1 MRITKTFCA
10 AAIAMLLPAAVL
22 SAADQRLVEAAKQG
36 NKALVRSLLQQKADV
51 NAPQGDGATALFWAV
66 HHGDAEITDLL
77 IRAGANV
84 NAANA
89 YGVTPLNLACSGT
102 NPALV
107 ERLLAAKANPNSAT
121 PSGETVLMTA
131 SRTGNLPAVQAL
143 IARGAD
149 VNAKENKRGQTA
161 LMWALSENHLDVA
174 KELVSHG
181 ADINARTKGGFTVLM
196 FAAQQGDVETGR
208 MLVAAGAKVNDASP
222 HDGTALVVAAASGHE
237 DFAEFLLDK
246 DATPNATDGYGI
258 TALHYAIQRGLSL
271 VTGVEWYSWAP
282 YLYRPDMT
290 GLVKSLLAH
299 GANPNARIEKA
310 PPLPG
315 IRRLAVISIAGATPY
330 ILAATASDAEL
341 MRLLVKAGADPHI
354 TTKERTT
361 ALIFAAGIAN
371 GLGKLPPRT
380 PEDDRRALECVR
392 LAVELGDDV
401 NAKNNDGVV
410 ALHGAAYVG
419 SDSIVQFLI
428 DKGADVSA
436 KDSSG
441 QTAFTIASQI
451 FPDTLLDDNLRPEF
465 VHKSTV
471 DILVKHGAKP
481 YVSSAK

>member
-10 AAIAMLLPAAVL
+10 CGIALLLGVSTL
-22 SAADQRLVEAAKQG
+22 VAADQRLVEAAKQG
-36 NKALVRSLLQQKADV
+36 NKALVRSLLRQKVDV
-51 NAPQGDGATALFWAV
+51 NTPQGDGATALFWAV

-89 YGVTPLNLACSGT
+89 YGITPLNLACSGT
-102 NPALV
+102 NSGLV
-107 ERLLAAKANPNSAT
+107 EKLLAAKANPNSAA
-121 PSGETVLMTA
+121 PSGETALMTA

-161 LMWALSENHLDVA
+161 LMWALSEDHLDVA
-174 KELVSHG
+174 KQLVSHG
-181 ADINARTKGGFTVLM
+181 ADVNARTKAGFTALM
-196 FAAQQGDVETGR
+196 FAAQQGNVEAGR
-208 MLVAAGAKVNDASP
+208 MLIAAGAKVNDTSP
-222 HDGTALVVAAASGHE
+222 RDGTPLVVAAASGHQE
-237 DFAEFLLDK
+237 FAEFLLDK

-258 TALHYAIQRGLSL
+258 SALHYAVQRGLSL
-271 VTGVEWYSWAP
+271 VAGVEWYSWAP
-282 YLYRPDMT
+282 HLYRPNLT
-290 GLVKSLLAH
+290 GLVKSLIAH
-299 GANPNARIEKA
+299 GANVNARIEKA

-315 IRRLAVISIAGATPY
+315 VRHLAVINVAGATPY
-330 ILAATASDAEL
+330 LLAATASDAEL
-341 MRLLVKAGADPHI
+341 MRILVKAGADPHI
-354 TTKERTT
+354 TTKEHTT
-361 ALIFAAGIAN
+361 ALIFAAGLAN
-371 GLGKLPPRT
+371 GLGKLPART
-380 PEDDRRALECVR
+380 PEDDRRSLECVK

-401 NAKNNDGVV
+401 NAKNDDGVV

-428 DKGADVSA
+428 DEGADVNA

-441 QTAFTIASQI
+441 QTPFTIASQI

-481 YVSSAK
+481 YVPSTK